1 MSRHDYLVRPSC
13 ASHGGSASRRGSS
26 SAPDINAN
34 PPPNDGGDDSSSS
47 FLSESCRRQLG
58 LREEEV
64 AAAGEDLGGA
74 IERFDRELRER

>member
-13 ASHGGSASRRGSS
+13 ASHGNSANRRSSS
-26 SAPDINAN
+26 SASDINAN
-34 PPPNDGGDDSSSS
+34 PPPDDGGDGDSSS